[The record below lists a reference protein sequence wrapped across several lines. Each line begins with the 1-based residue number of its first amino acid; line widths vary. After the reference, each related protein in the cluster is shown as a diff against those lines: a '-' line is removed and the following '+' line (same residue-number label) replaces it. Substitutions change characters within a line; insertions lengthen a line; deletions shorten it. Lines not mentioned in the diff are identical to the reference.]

1 MLVSFLA
8 LILAQ
13 DAATQ
18 TGAPPPPAVPPT
30 ASCKGENYDAFN
42 FWVGDWDV
50 YVTGAETQE
59 DGSPRV
65 VAQSTIEKLYN
76 GCAIRENWM
85 PARPS
90 PGGSLSGYNPKTGMW
105 EQTWIGSSPG
115 QVYFKGGGGRTGMVL
130 TGLWPNVGG
139 PGRDGLIRMTYTP
152 NELDGSVRQ
161 LGQVSYDEGVTWAPS
176 FDFTYRPK
184 ADAGQKDT
192 E

>member
-13 DAATQ
+13 ESVAQTEAPPAT
-18 TGAPPPPAVPPT
+18 PPPAPT
-30 ASCKGENYDAFN
+30 CEGENYDAFD
-42 FWVGDWDV
+42 FWVGEWDV
-50 YVTGAETQE
+50 YVTGAETRP
-59 DGSPRV
+59 DGSPRI
-65 VAQSTIEKLYN
+65 VAQSKIEKLYN

-85 PARPS
+85 PARPN
-90 PGGSLSGYNPKTGMW
+90 PGGSLSGYNPETGMW

-115 QVYFKGGGGRTGMVL
+115 QVYFKGQGVRTGMVL

-161 LGQVSYDEGVTWAPS
+161 RGEVSYDEGESWGPS
-176 FDFTYRPK
+176 FDFTYRPT